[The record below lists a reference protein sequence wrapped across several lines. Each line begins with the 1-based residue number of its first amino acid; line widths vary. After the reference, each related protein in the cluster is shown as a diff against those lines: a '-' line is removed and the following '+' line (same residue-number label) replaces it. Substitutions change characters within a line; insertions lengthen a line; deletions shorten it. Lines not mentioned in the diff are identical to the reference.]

1 MIIHIVQALS
11 LPLLEPLTNDRLI
24 RLSKIVMGCLIA
36 SVSVATAQNIHEIG
50 ENNIQL
56 QTAQSLN
63 IRKIPCQNNS
73 GSANNV
79 TNMR

>member
-1 MIIHIVQALS
+1 MIHIVQALS

-56 QTAQSLN
+56 QTAQSFKMHLKPLH
-63 IRKIPCQNNS
+63 IHLARLI
-73 GSANNV
+73 
-79 TNMR
+79 

>member
-1 MIIHIVQALS
+1 MIRIVQALS

-56 QTAQSLN
+56 QTAQSFN
-63 IRKIPCQNNS
+63 IRKISGQNNS
-73 GSANNV
+73 GPANNA
-79 TNMR
+79 TNLR